1 MEIIEKVKDEGLQA
15 IQNCTDSKELNQ
27 LKVTYLGKKGPV
39 QALMAQMKDLS
50 NDYGYAKEVKEYK
63 QNPENYKGHV
73 GDISTVI
80 RVTLTGR
87 CQTPDLYEI
96 MQVIR
101 KRRNFE
107 KNIEESNG
115 I

>member
-50 NDYGYAKEVKEYK
+50 NEEKPKFGAEVNQLK
-63 QNPENYKGHV
+63 Q
-73 GDISTVI
+73 
-80 RVTLTGR
+80 
-87 CQTPDLYEI
+87 
-96 MQVIR
+96 
-101 KRRNFE
+101 
-107 KNIEESNG
+107 
-115 I
+115 